1 MVKNGPKKEYY
12 DVEIIFTDGTSEKLN
27 LVRRENFD
35 LGMQSHLDDII
46 FISKDGSEIRLPHDK
61 TILIMDYFGLDGK
74 GHRKRTKPNIKY
86 QNFNYVPE
94 TEEEKKL
101 VDKID
106 EIVQNK
112 FNYNS
117 ETKK

>member
-1 MVKNGPKKEYY
+1 MVKDGQKKQYY

-27 LVRRENFD
+27 LVRQENFD
-35 LGMQSHLDDII
+35 LGTQSHLDNII
-46 FISKDGSEIRLPHDK
+46 FISKDSSEIRIPHNK
-61 TILIMDYFGLDGK
+61 TILIMDYFVLDGK
-74 GHRKRTKPNIKY
+74 GQRKRTKPNIKY

-94 TEEEKKL
+94 TEEQKKF
-101 VDKID
+101 VANID

-112 FNYNS
+112 LNYIP

>member
-1 MVKNGPKKEYY
+1 MIKVGQNKQYY

-27 LVRRENFD
+27 FVRRENFD
-35 LGMQSHLDDII
+35 FGTQSHLDNIK
-46 FISKDGSEIRLPHDK
+46 FISKDGSEIRIPYDK
-61 TILIMDYFGLDGK
+61 TILIMDYFALDGK

-94 TEEEKKL
+94 TEEEKQL
-101 VDKID
+101 VAKID
-106 EIVQNK
+106 EKVQKK
-112 FNYNS
+112 FNYIS

>member
-1 MVKNGPKKEYY
+1 MVKNGQKKQYY

-35 LGMQSHLDDII
+35 LGMQSHLDDFI

-61 TILIMDYFGLDGK
+61 TILVMDYFALDGK
-74 GHRKRTKPNIKY
+74 GHRKHTKPSIKY

-94 TEEEKKL
+94 TEEEKKF
-101 VDKID
+101 VAKID

-112 FNYNS
+112 LNYIS